1 MSEKRKL
8 LQKSENKLKSLV
20 QNNTPKRITIYV
32 SDKDGNPISIK
43 KYINQKM
50 LDALKPR
57 VEKYDEY
64 TGSGVYSSTYMGGIF
79 PLLALIPAILAGL
92 ASASGVAAGISSA
105 VNSAKQSQAAD
116 KDKEL
121 KQAMLNKLGTG
132 VHLNPYEGRALY
144 DFLKGKGLEIKQLK
158 GGNGLYLQPYESK
171 SKGTGIYF
179 SNI

>member
-1 MSEKRKL
+1 MNPKL
-8 LQKSENKLKSLV
+8 QHAENKLKSIV
-20 QNNTPKRITIYV
+20 ETNSPKTTTVYV
-32 SDKDGNPISIK
+32 EDSNGKLISK
-43 KYINQKM
+43 QQYINKNTIAQ
-50 LDALKPR
+50 LKPT
-57 VEKYDEY
+57 VDYYEEIKS
-64 TGSGVYSSTYMGGIF
+64 GSGLYMGGII

-121 KQAMLNKLGTG
+121 KQAMINKLGTG